1 MRELAGALGIG
12 CGSIYNHI
20 ESKEALLLEFI
31 EELYDALYLNAMRPR
46 PSPSAAERL
55 RAIVRMHLSLHDSM
69 AQHFLLAEREWP
81 NLGEACQRQA
91 MAQRLRYEQVVMAC
105 LPPTLPR
112 AACARSIVSLLNQAP
127 AWLPLGQGGVG
138 EGWRTAEAMVQ
149 ALLASVAAQQGVYP
163 ALRVVNT

>member
-31 EELYDALYLNAMRPR
+31 EELYGALYLNAMRTR
-46 PSPSAAERL
+46 HSGSAPERL
-55 RAIVRMHLSLHDSM
+55 RAIVRMHLTLHDSM

-81 NLGEACQRQA
+81 SLGEAGQCQA
-91 MAQRLRYEQVVMAC
+91 TEQRLRYEQVLMAC
-105 LPPTLPR
+105 LQPTLPR

-127 AWLPLGQGGVG
+127 AWLPFGQGGAG
-138 EGWRTAEAMVQ
+138 EGWRTAQAMVQ
-149 ALLASVAAQQGVYP
+149 ALLASVEAHQGGYP